1 MVLFFFGV
9 QKFISDLGVCLSSDM
24 IWFDACLLWLALL
37 FPWLNCI
44 ETVVVM
50 GNEAVV

>member
-1 MVLFFFGV
+1 MVLLFFGV
-9 QKFISDLGVCLSSDM
+9 QKFILDLGVCLSSDM
-24 IWFDACLLWLALL
+24 IWFDACLLWLTLL
-37 FPWLNCI
+37 LPRLNCR